1 MQIHHG
7 HLNQFHFTKKDYPLS
22 LKDSLIRIGCNFP
35 LLVIK
40 ENDQLIVCDGHKR
53 LSALSD
59 LALTKPDHVRIQKI
73 PYVLKHSRSK
83 DAQHIRN
90 HH

>member
-1 MQIHHG
+1 MQIHYASIE
-7 HLNQFHFTKKDYPLS
+7 QFTYIKKDYPLS

-35 LLVIK
+35 LIVLK
-40 ENDQLIVCDGHKR
+40 ENDQFIVCDGHKR
-53 LSALSD
+53 LSALFD
-59 LALTKPDHVRIQKI
+59 LYQEDPSHIRCQKI
-73 PYVLKHSRSK
+73 PYILQHSRSK

>member
-7 HLNQFHFTKKDYPLS
+7 ILQQFQFTKKDYPS
-22 LKDSLIRIGCNFP
+22 TLKDSLIRIGCNFP

-40 ENDQLIVCDGHKR
+40 ENDKLVVCDGHKR
-53 LSALSD
+53 LSALYD
-59 LALTKPDHVRIQKI
+59 LSLAEPNHIRCQKI

>member
-7 HLNQFHFTKKDYPLS
+7 NILQFQYTKKDYPS
-22 LKDSLIRIGCNFP
+22 TLKDSLIRIGCNFP
-35 LLVIK
+35 ILVIK

-53 LSALSD
+53 LSALYD
-59 LALTKPDHVRIQKI
+59 LYLEDEHHIRCHKI

-83 DAQHIRN
+83 DAEHISN